1 MRGYRGFEGWTEDL
15 RLRLED
21 LSRDLP
27 DRYLIQQSIE
37 NTVEFS
43 TAPFS
48 RIVGDLHRVEML
60 TLISPLFMNDSVTQR
75 LFALFGTAS
84 GLQQPTVIVNRLVR
98 AFEAPPLIRLGKGKP
113 KTEVVGATLKVNVG
127 EEAERRWRLIEKP
140 TIKEG
145 RLTVKVKVEDPSF
158 KGRTAWLVL
167 CAEEGQYPLAVAE
180 IKDRELVFEVD
191 LAELSED
198 VKASMLALKE
208 DIDVGELFAIWVEA

>member
-1 MRGYRGFEGWTEDL
+1 
-15 RLRLED
+15 
-21 LSRDLP
+21 
-27 DRYLIQQSIE
+27 
-37 NTVEFS
+37 
-43 TAPFS
+43 
-48 RIVGDLHRVEML
+48 ML

-84 GLQQPTVIVNRLVR
+84 GLQPTVVVDRLVR
-98 AFEAPPLIRLGKGKP
+98 AFEPLPLIRWGKGES
-113 KTEVVGATLKVNVG
+113 KTEAGRATLKVNVG

-167 CAEEGQYPLAVAE
+167 RAEEGQYPLAVAE